1 VSRLSQDEAVDANH
15 TPVMVDEVLTA
26 LDLKS
31 GGLYVDC
38 TVGEGGHSL
47 AILGA
52 VPGVQVLGMD
62 LDEKARQVATR
73 RLVEHRDAASVVGG
87 NFAEVGDIAKE
98 QGFFPVD
105 GILFDLGLS
114 SLQLDTV
121 DRGFSFRR
129 EARLDMRF
137 DPSQTTT
144 AHEMVNEY
152 SEASLADVL
161 FRLGEEPRARRIARA
176 VVRRRPIETTTGLAD
191 VITAAI
197 GRARRGRIHPAT
209 RTFQALRMAV
219 NSELENL
226 RLGLEQAIQALDVA
240 GRLAVISYH
249 SLEDRLVKTTLRRE
263 AADCVCPPRTPVCVC
278 GHSAS
283 VRLVH
288 RRVIKPTPQEIAA
301 NPRSRSA
308 RLRTAERS

>member
-1 VSRLSQDEAVDANH
+1 
-15 TPVMVDEVLTA
+15 MDEVLAA
-26 LDLKS
+26 LDLKA

-38 TVGEGGHSL
+38 TVGGGGHSV
-47 AILGA
+47 AILEA
-52 VPGVQVLGMD
+52 VPDVRVLGID
-62 LDEKARQVATR
+62 LDEETRRVATR
-73 RLVEHRDAASVVGG
+73 RLAGRGDAARIVGG
-87 NFAEVGDIAKE
+87 NFADVREIANE
-98 QGFFPVD
+98 QGFFPAD

-114 SLQLDTV
+114 SLQLETD

-137 DPSQTTT
+137 DLSQTTT
-144 AHEMVNEY
+144 AYDLVNRY
-152 SEASLADVL
+152 SEDSLTDVIS
-161 FRLGEEPRARRIARA
+161 RLGEEPRARRIARA
-176 VVRRRPIETTTGLAD
+176 VVRNRPIETTTGLAD
-191 VITAAI
+191 VISAAI
-197 GRARRGRIHPAT
+197 GRARTRRIHPAT

-226 RLGLEQAIQALDVA
+226 GRGLEQAIEALGRA

-249 SLEDRLVKTTLRRE
+249 SLEDRLVKNTLRRE

-278 GHSAS
+278 GHSAT

-288 RRVIKPTPQEIAA
+288 RRVIKPTPQEIAI

-308 RLRTAERS
+308 RLRTVERI